1 MNKVANAELRS
12 KKVQFKY
19 FCPHIAKPLLSAA
32 LSTKLNFKHLK

>member
-19 FCPHIAKPLLSAA
+19 FCPHFDNTMLAVCALL
-32 LSTKLNFKHLK
+32 N